1 MISGAEQE
9 IQKLWALSSAV
20 HGLCMSAALWGTV
33 LGSLGGGW
41 PTERYG
47 RRKTLLAVGCL
58 YLASALCSAL
68 AAGWVSFALARLVG
82 GVGVGIATIASPI
95 YVAEISPAH
104 LRGRLTGLF
113 QLNIVFGILAAL
125 LSNSL
130 LGWLVAADVAWRWML
145 AVMAVPSVLYMLA
158 CLGIPESPR
167 WLVGVAKQKLAG
179 TVVLQTRIH
188 VALPPHP
195 ALFYVVEKIGNPSYG

>member
-1 MISGAEQE
+1 M
-9 IQKLWALSSAV
+9 
-20 HGLCMSAALWGTV
+20 
-33 LGSLGGGW
+33 
-41 PTERYG
+41 
-47 RRKTLLAVGCL
+47 GCL

-82 GVGVGIATIASPI
+82 SISVGIATTASPI
-95 YVAEISPAH
+95 YVAEISSVH

-130 LGWLVAADVAWRWML
+130 LGWLVAVDVAWRWML

-167 WLVGVAKQKLAG
+167 WLVGVASCIAQNADRTPRETLEER
-179 TVVLQTRIH
+179 L
-188 VALPPHP
+188 
-195 ALFYVVEKIGNPSYG
+195 E